1 MRLFD
6 SIAQRLGYTPLVT
19 EYASRYANPN
29 NLAVT
34 TLEDWLGAL
43 PDYIAATRANA
54 NTIGTVVSCRNTVT
68 MLSRLDLY
76 VERRGLRNDTLLPW
90 LGRPEVGTPLATTL
104 QWTLDD
110 LFYYPASWWLV
121 TGRDAYGW
129 PTTFERIDRS
139 RATFDTT
146 GNLTMVDMKPVAPA
160 DTIRFDSPL
169 GEGFLNTASRDIK
182 RAIALNMSAA
192 LAEDNPVPTVELHN
206 ESGIEL
212 NQTEIDDLLEAW
224 SSARRKR
231 GVAYTPKG
239 IKVNTYGQQ
248 PQQLLIDGRKQ
259 ISIDLIRH
267 ANMPAWAA
275 STAIDGG
282 DMNYENRASRNWE
295 LLDLVLSSF
304 ATAITGRLSMT
315 DITPRGWNIKFDL
328 EQLTR
333 PAQLERFQ
341 AYEIGKRAGFID
353 NAWIQAQEGWASVP
367 AEGNPE

>member
-19 EYASRYANPN
+19 EYASRYSNPN
-29 NLAVT
+29 NLAAI

-43 PDYIAATRANA
+43 PDFIAVTRANA
-54 NTIGTVVSCRNTVT
+54 NTLGTVVSCRNTVT

-76 VERRGLRNDTLLPW
+76 VERKGTRDDTLLTW
-90 LGRPEVGTPLATTL
+90 LGRPEAGTPLATTL

-110 LFYYPASWWLV
+110 LFYYSASWWIV
-121 TGRDAYGW
+121 TRRDAFGW
-129 PTTFERIDRS
+129 PVEFERIDRS
-139 RATFDTT
+139 RATFDTS
-146 GNLTMVDMKPVAPA
+146 GNLTMVDMKPVLPA

-169 GEGFLNTASRDIK
+169 GEGFLTTASRDIK
-182 RAIALNMSAA
+182 RAIALNLSAA

-206 ESGIEL
+206 ETGVELTEEEIE
-212 NQTEIDDLLEAW
+212 DLLNSW

-231 GVAYTPKG
+231 GSAYTPKG
-239 IKVNTYGQQ
+239 ITVNTHGQQ

-275 STAIDGG
+275 STAIEGG

-295 LLDLVLSSF
+295 LLDLVLMGF
-304 ATAITGRLSMT
+304 AKAIAGRLSMA
-315 DITPRGWNIKFDL
+315 DITPRGWEIKFDL

-353 NAWIQAQEGWASVP
+353 NAWIQTQEGWATVP
-367 AEGNPE
+367 TEGNPA